1 MMGRLFLQAVYAG
14 PVCARE
20 LLNLQNDSRNQSSL
34 AVLSGVELTGR
45 EKEVAWALR
54 ELDAVNA
61 SHVCVEEL
69 RLWLCVGLFSTEG
82 CVGSSIEDWETY
94 TCPQDTVQLVLESSL
109 YLQDCVPQNLSGEL
123 LVDKGRSFENAN
135 DHVVCVLQWNLS
147 NPDTN
152 VPEGYPCL

>member
-20 LLNLQNDSRNQSSL
+20 LLNLQNDSRNQSTL

-69 RLWLCVGLFSTEG
+69 RLWLCVDLFSTEG
-82 CVGSSIEDWETY
+82 CVGSSIEDWETRVY

-109 YLQDCVPQNLSGEL
+109 YLRDCVPQNLSGEL
-123 LVDKGRSFENAN
+123 LAFDVDICKGRSF
-135 DHVVCVLQWNLS
+135 
-147 NPDTN
+147 
-152 VPEGYPCL
+152 